1 MVQSPQVLDYL
12 IELNT
17 TNNCVFIRG
26 NHDELLL
33 HWLRDSKDNLMWYK
47 HGGEA
52 TVLAYEKSIPLQ
64 NNYMLTFTFV
74 KRLLS
79 RRKEPSFV
87 HAGFTNMNGVTYEF
101 FPKLFYWDRTLWE
114 TALSLDQRIK
124 PNDLLYPKRL
134 TLYDEIYI
142 AIPL

>member
-1 MVQSPQVLDYL
+1 LESPQVLDYL

-47 HGGEA
+47 HGG
-52 TVLAYEKSIPLQ
+52 VLAYEKSIPLQ

-74 KRLLS
+74 KDYYLG
-79 RRKEPSFV
+79 KEPSFV
-87 HAGFTNMNGVTYEF
+87 HAGFTMNMTLLMNFSKVILLGQNLMGNCTVF
-101 FPKLFYWDRTLWE
+101 RPKNKTQRFTLSK
-114 TALSLDQRIK
+114 TT
-124 PNDLLYPKRL
+124 NVV
-134 TLYDEIYI
+134 
-142 AIPL
+142 